1 MKATKNVGESIK
13 APNAGWRFAGDVP
26 KSFDDHVAKSVPLY
40 ALGHDLVVGLSDFF
54 LSDASVCY
62 ELGCS
67 TGALT
72 KKIADHNKEKGIEA
86 IGIDVEADMIKFA
99 RLSCKDSTVSFI
111 QEDIVDV
118 ELQKCDMVVAYYT
131 LQFVKPKFRQL
142 VIDRIYQAL
151 NWGGAF
157 LMFEKVRACDARFQD
172 IMSTLYVD
180 YKLEQGYNAEQIVA
194 KTRSL
199 KGVLEPFSTQ
209 GNTDLLRRAGFVDL
223 MTVMKYVCFE
233 GYLAI
238 K

>member
-1 MKATKNVGESIK
+1 
-13 APNAGWRFAGDVP
+13 
-26 KSFDDHVAKSVPLY
+26 
-40 ALGHDLVVGLSDFF
+40 
-54 LSDASVCY
+54 
-62 ELGCS
+62 
-67 TGALT
+67 
-72 KKIADHNKEKGIEA
+72 
-86 IGIDVEADMIKFA
+86 VEADMIKFA
-99 RLSCKDSTVSFI
+99 RLNCKDSTVSFI